1 MAQLPANGAR
11 PFPPDS
17 SQKAYKM
24 KTIQTEKNGIVYV
37 SLEGRMGKALN
48 PGFEKTIREIL
59 KSDTR
64 RLLFDL
70 YPFPY

>member
-1 MAQLPANGAR
+1 
-11 PFPPDS
+11 
-17 SQKAYKM
+17 M

-48 PGFEKTIREIL
+48 PGFENTIREIL

-70 YPFPY
+70 